1 MSPEMLEIHININN
15 NIGNFNPE
23 KADIFSLGLSFLR
36 IILILKV
43 YQIKW
48 LI

>member
-36 IILILKV
+36 FINS
-43 YQIKW
+43 W
-48 LI
+48 